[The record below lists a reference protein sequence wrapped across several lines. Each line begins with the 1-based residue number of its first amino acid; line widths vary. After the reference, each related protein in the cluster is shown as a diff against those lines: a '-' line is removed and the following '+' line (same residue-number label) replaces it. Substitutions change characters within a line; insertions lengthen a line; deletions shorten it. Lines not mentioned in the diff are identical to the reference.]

1 MRHLVVQESLKV
13 ELPVNPES
21 ASRSREALAE
31 FRGRL
36 DREAFVDLR
45 LIISE
50 LVADAVR
57 AAQEP
62 ENPIALEVELRDG
75 HIQVDVRDGA
85 EAYELGSRR
94 PELGERGWGV
104 QFARILAQ
112 HWGSR
117 HEGDRGRVWAQ
128 MPLAGAA

>member
-1 MRHLVVQESLKV
+1 MRRYVMQESLKV
-13 ELPVNPES
+13 ELPMKPES
-21 ASRSREALAE
+21 ASWSREALAE

-36 DREAFVDLR
+36 DRDAFMDLR
-45 LIISE
+45 LIVSE
-50 LVADAVR
+50 LVADAIR
-57 AAQEP
+57 SAQEP
-62 ENPIALEVELRDG
+62 ANPIVLEVELRDG

-85 EAYELGSRR
+85 AAYELGSRR

-117 HEGDRGRVWAQ
+117 QEGDRGCVWAQ

>member
-1 MRHLVVQESLKV
+1 MRRYVMQESLKV
-13 ELPVNPES
+13 ELPVKPES
-21 ASRSREALAE
+21 AGWSREALAE
-31 FRGRL
+31 FRDRL
-36 DREAFVDLR
+36 DGDAFIDLR
-45 LIISE
+45 LIVSE

-57 AAQEP
+57 TAQEP
-62 ENPIALEVELRDG
+62 EDPIVVQVELRDG

-85 EAYELGSRR
+85 AAYELGSRR

-117 HEGDRGRVWAQ
+117 QEGDRGCVWAQ